1 MSAVEEPHVAPSNP
15 HPSVDSVMADLDD
28 DEEKL
33 PLALEDAIWDFL
45 EG

>member
-1 MSAVEEPHVAPSNP
+1 
-15 HPSVDSVMADLDD
+15 MADLDD